1 MRHRQRG
8 VSVPGM
14 LAVGAVVALLVVL
27 LARLVPT
34 VIEYQAVQKAVNRAA
49 TGTTV
54 AEIRALFNKAA
65 SIDDISA
72 LSGND
77 LQISKENNQVVVAFE
92 YEREIHLF
100 GPAYLLMR
108 YAGRSD

>member
-8 VSVPGM
+8 VSVLGM

-34 VIEYQAVQKAVNRAA
+34 VIEYQAVQKAANRAA

-54 AEIRALFNKAA
+54 AETRALFNKTA

>member
-34 VIEYQAVQKAVNRAA
+34 LIEYQAVQKAVNRAA

-54 AEIRALFNKAA
+54 AEIRALFNKTA

-77 LQISKENNQVVVAFE
+77 LQISKENNQVEVEFVNGSG
-92 YEREIHLF
+92 IH
-100 GPAYLLMR
+100 PYLLMR

>member
-8 VSVPGM
+8 VSVLGM
-14 LAVGAVVALLVVL
+14 VVVGAVVALLVVL
-27 LARLVPT
+27 LAQLVPT
-34 VIEYQAVQKAVNRAA
+34 LIEYQAVQKAVNRAA

>member
-34 VIEYQAVQKAVNRAA
+34 LIEYQAVQKAVNRAA

-54 AEIRALFNKAA
+54 AEIRALFNKTA

-77 LQISKENNQVVVAFE
+77 LQISKDNNQVVVAFE

>member
-8 VSVPGM
+8 VSVLGM

-54 AEIRALFNKAA
+54 AEIRTLFNKTA

>member
-8 VSVPGM
+8 VSVLGM

-34 VIEYQAVQKAVNRAA
+34 LIEYQAVQKAVNRAA

>member
-8 VSVPGM
+8 VSVLGM

-54 AEIRALFNKAA
+54 AEIRALFNKTA

-77 LQISKENNQVVVAFE
+77 LQISKDNNQVVVAFE

>member
-34 VIEYQAVQKAVNRAA
+34 LIEYQAVQKAVNRAA

-65 SIDDISA
+65 SIDDISD

>member
-8 VSVPGM
+8 VSVLGM
-14 LAVGAVVALLVVL
+14 VVVGAVVALLVVL
-27 LARLVPT
+27 LAQLVPT

>member
-8 VSVPGM
+8 VSVLGM

-34 VIEYQAVQKAVNRAA
+34 LIEYQAVQKAVNRAA

-54 AEIRALFNKAA
+54 AEIRTLFNKTAA
-65 SIDDISA
+65 IDDISA

-77 LQISKENNQVVVAFE
+77 LQISKDNNQVVVAFE

>member
-8 VSVPGM
+8 VSVLGM
-14 LAVGAVVALLVVL
+14 VVVGAVVALLVVL
-27 LARLVPT
+27 LAQLVPT

-54 AEIRALFNKAA
+54 AEIRALFNKTA

>member
-8 VSVPGM
+8 VSVLGM
-14 LAVGAVVALLVVL
+14 VVVGAVVALLVVL
-27 LARLVPT
+27 LAQLVPT
-34 VIEYQAVQKAVNRAA
+34 LIEYQAVQKAVNRAA

-77 LQISKENNQVVVAFE
+77 LQISKDNNQVVVAFE

-100 GPAYLLMR
+100 GPAYLVMR

>member
-34 VIEYQAVQKAVNRAA
+34 LIEYQAVQKAVNRAA

-77 LQISKENNQVVVAFE
+77 LQISKDNNQVVVAFE

>member
-34 VIEYQAVQKAVNRAA
+34 LIEYQAVQKAVNRAA

-77 LQISKENNQVVVAFE
+77 LQISKENNQVVVAFK

>member
-34 VIEYQAVQKAVNRAA
+34 LIEYQAVQKAVNQAA
-49 TGTTV
+49 SGTTV
-54 AEIRALFNKAA
+54 AEIRSRFNKAA
-65 SIDDISA
+65 AIDDISA

>member
-77 LQISKENNQVVVAFE
+77 LQISKEDNQVVVAFE

>member
-8 VSVPGM
+8 VSVLGM
-14 LAVGAVVALLVVL
+14 VVVGAVVALLVVL
-27 LARLVPT
+27 LAQLVPT

-54 AEIRALFNKAA
+54 AEIRTLFNKTA

>member
-14 LAVGAVVALLVVL
+14 LAVGAVVALL
-27 LARLVPT
+27 ARLVPT
-34 VIEYQAVQKAVNRAA
+34 LIEYQAVQKAVNRAA

-54 AEIRALFNKAA
+54 AEIRALFNKTAA
-65 SIDDISA
+65 IDDISA

-77 LQISKENNQVVVAFE
+77 LQISKDNNQVVVAFE

>member
-54 AEIRALFNKAA
+54 GEIPALCNKAA
-65 SIDDISA
+65 RIDDISA

>member
-8 VSVPGM
+8 VSVLGM
-14 LAVGAVVALLVVL
+14 VVVGAVVALLVVL
-27 LARLVPT
+27 LAQLVPT
-34 VIEYQAVQKAVNRAA
+34 LIEYQAVQKAVNQAA
-49 TGTTV
+49 SGTTV
-54 AEIRALFNKAA
+54 AEIRSRFNKTA

>member
-8 VSVPGM
+8 VSVLGM

-34 VIEYQAVQKAVNRAA
+34 LIEYQAVQKAVNRAA

-54 AEIRALFNKAA
+54 AEIRALFNKTA

>member
-34 VIEYQAVQKAVNRAA
+34 LIEYQAVQKAVNRAT

>member
-54 AEIRALFNKAA
+54 AEIRTLFNKTAA
-65 SIDDISA
+65 IDDISA

>member
-8 VSVPGM
+8 VSVLGM

-34 VIEYQAVQKAVNRAA
+34 LIEYQAVQKAGNRAA

-54 AEIRALFNKAA
+54 AEIRALFNKTA

-100 GPAYLLMR
+100 GPAYLVMR

>member
-8 VSVPGM
+8 VSMPGM

-34 VIEYQAVQKAVNRAA
+34 LIEYQAVQKAVNRAA

>member
-34 VIEYQAVQKAVNRAA
+34 LIEYQAVQKAVNRAA

-77 LQISKENNQVVVAFE
+77 LQISKDNNQVVVAFE

-100 GPAYLLMR
+100 GPAYLVMR

>member
-8 VSVPGM
+8 VSVLGM

-34 VIEYQAVQKAVNRAA
+34 LIEYQAVQKAVNQAA
-49 TGTTV
+49 SGTTV
-54 AEIRALFNKAA
+54 AEIRSRFNKAA
-65 SIDDISA
+65 AIDDISA

>member
-8 VSVPGM
+8 VSVLGM
-14 LAVGAVVALLVVL
+14 VVVGAAVALLVVL
-27 LARLVPT
+27 LAQLVPT

-54 AEIRALFNKAA
+54 AEIRTLFNKTA

>member
-8 VSVPGM
+8 VSVLGM

-54 AEIRALFNKAA
+54 AEIRALFNKTA

>member
-8 VSVPGM
+8 VSVLGM

-34 VIEYQAVQKAVNRAA
+34 LIEYQAVQKAVNRAA

-54 AEIRALFNKAA
+54 AEIRTLFNKAA

-77 LQISKENNQVVVAFE
+77 LQISKDNNQVVVAFE

>member
-8 VSVPGM
+8 VSVLGM
-14 LAVGAVVALLVVL
+14 VVVGAVVALLVVL
-27 LARLVPT
+27 LAQLVPT

-54 AEIRALFNKAA
+54 AEIRTLFNKTAA
-65 SIDDISA
+65 IDDISA

>member
-14 LAVGAVVALLVVL
+14 LAVGAVVVL

-34 VIEYQAVQKAVNRAA
+34 LIEYQAVQKAVNRAA

-54 AEIRALFNKAA
+54 AEIRTLFNKTAA
-65 SIDDISA
+65 IDDISA

-77 LQISKENNQVVVAFE
+77 LQISKDNNQVVVAFE

>member
-1 MRHRQRG
+1 MKHRQRG
-8 VSVPGM
+8 VSVLGM
-14 LAVGAVVALLVVL
+14 VVVGAAVALLVVL
-27 LARLVPT
+27 LAQLVPT

-54 AEIRALFNKAA
+54 AEIRALFNKTA

>member
-34 VIEYQAVQKAVNRAA
+34 LIEYQAVQKAVNRAA

>member
-8 VSVPGM
+8 VSMPGM

-27 LARLVPT
+27 LARLVPAL
-34 VIEYQAVQKAVNRAA
+34 IEYQAVQKAVNRAA

-54 AEIRALFNKAA
+54 AEIRALFNKTA